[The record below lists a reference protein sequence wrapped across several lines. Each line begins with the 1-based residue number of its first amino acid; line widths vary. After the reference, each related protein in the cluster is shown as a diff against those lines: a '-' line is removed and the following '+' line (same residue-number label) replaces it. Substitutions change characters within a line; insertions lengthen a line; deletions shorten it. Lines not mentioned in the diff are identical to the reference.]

1 MEQQA
6 SEISNKPFPFNNL
19 YLISGFISG
28 LNQGWTYLLTLLL
41 TISGYV
47 LFQSVILFPLMA
59 ILMENGYSQ
68 ETILQNA
75 NLLFDYEAL
84 KLDRNIVLA
93 LELGMFVVAFFGFYS
108 GIRFIQRKTLVSI
121 LTGYEKFRFKR
132 FYFAFALWGI
142 LLTVSVVIDYLVHPD
157 SLRLNFQWSGFLIST
172 LIMLVLM
179 PIQTGLEE
187 LVFRG
192 YLLQGLALIFKNGVV
207 PLVITSVLF
216 GMAHLSNP
224 EVKEFGWP
232 IMLTYYIGFALFM
245 GALTLLD
252 EGLELAFGIH
262 FANNLISSILI
273 NSQTSVIKTYS
284 IFESKT
290 ENPFSEIIIW
300 FGMAVLCFAI
310 FKLKYKWKNFSLII
324 K

>member
-28 LNQGWTYLLTLLL
+28 LNQGWTYFLTLLL

-142 LLTVSVVIDYLVHPD
+142 LLAVSVVIDYLIHPG
-157 SLRLNFQWSGFLIST
+157 SLRLNFHWSGFLIST

-284 IFESKT
+284 IFESTT

>member
-6 SEISNKPFPFNNL
+6 TENSNKPFPFNNL

-28 LNQGWTYLLTLLL
+28 LNQVWTYFLTLLL

-59 ILMENGYSQ
+59 LLMENGYSQ

-93 LELGMFVVAFFGFYS
+93 LELGMFVFAFFGFYS

-121 LTGYEKFRFKR
+121 VTGYETFRFKR
-132 FYFAFALWGI
+132 FYFSFALWGV
-142 LLTVSVVIDYLVHPD
+142 LLAVSVVIDYLIHPD

-172 LIMLVLM
+172 LLMLVLM

-207 PLVITSVLF
+207 PLLITSVLF

-245 GALTLLD
+245 GTLTLLD

-262 FANNLISSILI
+262 FANNLISSMLI

-284 IFESKT
+284 IFESTT

-300 FGMAVLCFAI
+300 FGMALLCFAI
-310 FKLKYKWKNFSLII
+310 FKIKYKWKNFSLIL